1 MKFKIL
7 VIGEPRVG
15 KTALISKF
23 VQNYFMYVYQ
33 ETIGIEYNSAMIY
46 TFKHN
51 IELQIWDTGGNPEY
65 RSIIRSYYDIGS
77 IILLVYDTSTRYS
90 FLNLNMW
97 LKEIDHIRKKSNPL
111 IFLIGT
117 KADLQRQV
125 TTREASR
132 YAQKN
137 KLHFREISS
146 ITQSHEVRDLFSE
159 ITSIKISQMS
169 PAELEEEEN
178 ELKIMDKKESCC
190 WIL

>member
-1 MKFKIL
+1 
-7 VIGEPRVG
+7 
-15 KTALISKF
+15 
-23 VQNYFMYVYQ
+23 
-33 ETIGIEYNSAMIY
+33 
-46 TFKHN
+46 
-51 IELQIWDTGGNPEY
+51 
-65 RSIIRSYYDIGS
+65 
-77 IILLVYDTSTRYS
+77 
-90 FLNLNMW
+90 MW

-117 KADLQRQV
+117 KADLHRQV
-125 TTREASR
+125 TMREASR

-159 ITSIKISQMS
+159 ITSMKISQMS